1 MSIGDVISQYIE
13 SRNKKKFEFC
23 IERNIR
29 LSLCGFIYFGP
40 TMRFWYGALDRL
52 VKSKTFFRP
61 LKMLVIDQA
70 FFAPC
75 YMVTVL
81 FVTKLARG
89 QSPASIVENFPTDY
103 PRLIFGSWTVWPW
116 VQVAN
121 FTLIPLEFRVLFGNV
136 VAVFWNTYV
145 SRISNREQAHEGQD
159 RSSVKQ
165 EQQHTSSSCTD
176 KSSPK

>member
-1 MSIGDVISQYIE
+1 MSIGDVISQNIE

-23 IERNIR
+23 LERNIR

-61 LKMLVIDQA
+61 LKMLVIDQG

-103 PRLIFGSWTVWPW
+103 PRLIFGCWTVWPW

-136 VAVFWNTYV
+136 VALFWNTYV
-145 SRISNREQAHEGQD
+145 SRISNRGQATSILIPEQAHEGQD
-159 RSSVKQ
+159 RSSVK
-165 EQQHTSSSCTD
+165 
-176 KSSPK
+176 